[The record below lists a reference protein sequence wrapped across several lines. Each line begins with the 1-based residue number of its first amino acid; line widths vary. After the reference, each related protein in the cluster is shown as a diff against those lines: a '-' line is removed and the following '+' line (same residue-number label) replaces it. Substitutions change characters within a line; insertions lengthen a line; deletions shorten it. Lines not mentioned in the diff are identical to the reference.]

1 MCKINVIN
9 WNKCKEKKLHYSE
22 SKYNK
27 VNDHTLKSLILEVGQ
42 CGMHNYSIENFSSLP
57 NTFWNLYALL
67 GMVGSSV
74 KTLAFAGKNLMSF
87 SQKKLADTC
96 VL

>member
-1 MCKINVIN
+1 M
-9 WNKCKEKKLHYSE
+9 
-22 SKYNK
+22 
-27 VNDHTLKSLILEVGQ
+27 NDHTLKSLILEVGQ

-57 NTFWNLYALL
+57 NTLNLYALL
-67 GMVGSSV
+67 GMAGSSV

-96 VL
+96 IL